1 ELGKGRK
8 IKAVLGEM
16 AMVAEGVDTAL
27 SVHQLCE
34 REDLHLPIMSEVYN
48 MLFLDKDPGEVVST
62 LLSRTP
68 YEEWKAFDLSSF
80 REKRASKK

>member
-1 ELGKGRK
+1 VGRELGKGRK
-8 IKAVLGEM
+8 IKDILKEM

-34 REDLHLPIMSEVYN
+34 RENLHLPIMNEVYN
-48 MLFLDKDPGEVVST
+48 MLFHDKDPGEVVST

-68 YEEWKAFDLSSF
+68 YEEWKAFDFGSF
-80 REKRASKK
+80 RSK